1 MMSSKIKLSIDRQVE
16 KMKSSGIK
24 FNIISEEKAKEF
36 ISNNTYY
43 FKIKAF
49 QKIIQKTVTKSM
61 LIWNLH
67 ICRIFQR
74 SI

>member
-1 MMSSKIKLSIDRQVE
+1 MMSSKIKLSIDGQVE

-24 FNIISEEKAKEF
+24 FNIIPEEKAKEF

-49 QKIIQKTVTKSM
+49 QRNYVKNGSEKYI
-61 LIWNLH
+61 NLE
-67 ICRIFQR
+67 FA
-74 SI
+74 